1 MEAERTFKIA
11 VSENA
16 ADKERRRIFDENVS
30 RYDAAVKQAKVQYSD
45 LELARKRAGYI
56 RAKSING
63 LEKYLIEFEA
73 NMDSNGGKVLW
84 AQNAEEA
91 NSLILKVLKKCRV
104 TKINRSFSLLAD
116 EIKIDE
122 ALDAAG
128 ISAVKVSPGEY
139 ILSMFDED
147 PRHPSSLLISKTFS
161 DIKAVLQQ
169 KEQIAPKHNA
179 LEIVEFIRKKFR
191 PVFQSNVA
199 SITGANF
206 IIADT
211 GSVCLS
217 ENSGDAALNSVIPD
231 IQIIL
236 AGIDKVIPSII
247 NLDTLLPLYAT
258 YSSGQRM
265 NAFNTI
271 LSGPGKE
278 GEKDGPREL
287 YVILIDNG
295 RSEVLSQKF
304 QRRALSCIDCG
315 ACHNACPVYRIIGG
329 QSYGTTY
336 TGPIGSI
343 ITPWMKGPEEFMHL
357 SYASVSCGKY
367 NDVCP
372 VAINLNEQILH
383 NRNDSVKMGNHNFL
397 EKIKMEGW
405 SKYLRSR
412 KWMDWK
418 PIWKNII
425 LKRSY
430 PGKLLGTGVTINEVN
445 FKQLWEERREGITRK

>member
-1 MEAERTFKIA
+1 MEAERTFRSV

-16 ADKERRRIFDENVS
+16 ADNERRRIFDENVS
-30 RYDAAVKQAKVQYSD
+30 RYDAAVKQAKIQYSD
-45 LELARKRAGYI
+45 IDLARKRAGYI

-84 AQNAEEA
+84 AQDAEEA
-91 NSLILKVLKKCRV
+91 NSLILKVLKKNRV
-104 TKINRSFSLLAD
+104 TKLNRSFSLQAD
-116 EIKIDE
+116 EIKLDE
-122 ALDAAG
+122 ALNNAG
-128 ISAVKVSPGEY
+128 ITPVKVNPGEY
-139 ILSMFDED
+139 ILDLFEEE
-147 PRHPSSLLISKTFS
+147 PRHPSTVLISKAIS
-161 DIKAVLQQ
+161 DIKSVLQQ
-169 KEQIAPKHNA
+169 KEQLTSKHNA
-179 LEIVEFIRKKFR
+179 LEIIEFIRKKFR
-191 PVFQSNVA
+191 PAFHSSIA

-217 ENSGDAALNSVIPD
+217 ENSGDAVLNSVIPD
-231 IQIIL
+231 IQIVL
-236 AGIDKVIPSII
+236 AGIDKVIPSIV

-258 YSSGQRM
+258 YSSGERM
-265 NAFNTI
+265 NAYNTL
-271 LSGPGKE
+271 LSGPRKE
-278 GEKDGPREL
+278 GEADGPKEL
-287 YVILIDNG
+287 FVILIDNG

-329 QSYGTTY
+329 ESYGTTY

-343 ITPWMKGPEEFMHL
+343 VTPWMKGPEEFMHL

-367 NDVCP
+367 NEVCP

-383 NRNDSVKMGNHNFL
+383 NRNDSVKMGNQNLL
-397 EKIKMEGW
+397 EKIKMDGW
-405 SKYLRSR
+405 HRYLKSR

-418 PIWKNII
+418 PNWKNFF

-430 PGKLLGTGVTINEVN
+430 PGRVLGTGITINEMN
-445 FKQLWEERREGITRK
+445 FKQLWEERREGITKK